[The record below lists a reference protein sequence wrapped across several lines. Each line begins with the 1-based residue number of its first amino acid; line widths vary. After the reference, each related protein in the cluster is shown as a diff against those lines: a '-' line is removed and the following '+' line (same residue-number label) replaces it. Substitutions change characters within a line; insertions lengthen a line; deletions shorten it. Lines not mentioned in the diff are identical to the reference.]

1 MHASLQ
7 SSLLLSSLLLS
18 LLPSLQPS
26 LQLSLLLSLLP
37 SFLLPCF
44 FVALDD
50 AVMRH
55 QTYMQIIIYNNLRP
69 IIQSKTLYNHVRL
82 SDHSCMKI

>member
-1 MHASLQ
+1 MEQAKTPSRGGFCQSDIMHASLQ

-26 LQLSLLLSLLP
+26 LLFSLLP

-44 FVALDD
+44 CVALDD

-55 QTYMQIIIYNNLRP
+55 QTYMQIYYL
-69 IIQSKTLYNHVRL
+69 Q
-82 SDHSCMKI
+82 